1 VIDTLKTSCA
11 GVGGLFLTFWEFLP
25 DMIRLGIGIAT
36 FAYMVIKLKKEMK

>member
-1 VIDTLKTSCA
+1 MIDTLKTSCA
-11 GVGGLFLTFWEFLP
+11 GVGGVFLTFWEFLP